1 MPLIFVDGVRDMEQ
15 PLVTVV
21 IPARNEEKTI
31 EKCLASLLQSD
42 YPSSRLEI
50 LVVDGMSEDRTRE
63 IVARISSEHS
73 RVRLLLNEK
82 RTTPVARNI
91 GIRASNGDY
100 VMFFDAH
107 SVAPV
112 DYVRKCVEL
121 IKATGADNVGGVIK
135 TVPSKETLL
144 AEVISKVLSSGF
156 GVGSSKFRTG
166 VEKLEEVD
174 TVPFGFYRKEVFE
187 KVGYFNENLVRNQD
201 IEFNLR
207 LKKSGGKILLSPELE
222 ITYFSRSDLK
232 GFLKNNF
239 GNGFWVIYA
248 SRFSKTAFSLRHLI
262 PMVFTLFLLS
272 GVLLPLLPTLLTYLW
287 LIPMALYLIMDVI
300 FSIRIMYKCI
310 EKSSLLMAMIL
321 FPLLHLAYGLGSI
334 TGLLR
339 LLFGGKR

>member
-1 MPLIFVDGVRDMEQ
+1 MPLIFAYGVRDVEQ

-31 EKCLASLLQSD
+31 EKCLKSLVGSD
-42 YPSSRLEI
+42 YPSSRIEI

-63 IVARISSEHS
+63 IVAGFSSEHS

-91 GIRASNGDY
+91 GIRASNGHY

-121 IKATGADNVGGVIK
+121 IEATGADNVGGVIK
-135 TVPSKETLL
+135 TVPSKQTLL
-144 AEVISKVLSSGF
+144 AEVISKVLSSRF

-187 KVGYFNENLVRNQD
+187 KIGLFNENLVRNQD

-248 SRFSKTAFSLRHLI
+248 SRFSKTAFSLRHLV
-262 PMVFTLFLLS
+262 PMVFTIFLVS
-272 GVLLPLLPTLLTYLW
+272 GVLLPFFPPALTYLW

-300 FSIRIMYKCI
+300 FSIRIMYKCT

-321 FPLLHLAYGLGSI
+321 FPLLHLAYGVGSI
-334 TGLLR
+334 AGLLR
-339 LLFGGKR
+339 LLLGGKG

>member
-1 MPLIFVDGVRDMEQ
+1 MEK
-15 PLVTVV
+15 PLVTIV

-42 YPSSRLEI
+42 YPSSKLEI
-50 LVVDGMSEDRTRE
+50 FVVDGMSEDQTRA
-63 IVARISSEHS
+63 IVERFSLAHS
-73 RVRLLLNEK
+73 QVRLLLNEK
-82 RTTPVARNI
+82 KITPVARNI
-91 GIRASNGDY
+91 GVRASSGEY

-121 IKATGADNVGGVIK
+121 IEETGADNVGGVIK

-144 AEVISKVLSSGF
+144 AEVISKVLSSSF

-166 VEKLEEVD
+166 VEKLVEVD

-187 KVGYFNENLVRNQD
+187 KIGLFNENLVRNQD

-207 LKKSGGKILLSPELE
+207 LKRSGGKILLSPELE
-222 ITYFSRSDLK
+222 ITYYSRSDLK

-239 GNGFWVIYA
+239 GNGFWVVFA
-248 SRFSKTAFSLRHLI
+248 SRFSKTPFSARHLV
-262 PMVFTLFLLS
+262 PMIFTLFLLF
-272 GVLLPLLPTLLTYLW
+272 GVFLPFFPPALTYFW
-287 LIPMALYLIMDVI
+287 LIPLLLYLTMDLI
-300 FSIRIMYKCI
+300 FSVRIMGQCS
-310 EKSSLLMAMIL
+310 EKSSLLLAMVL

-334 TGLLR
+334 AGLLR